1 MPVNRQHGA
10 DVGGIR
16 AWGSLQQEVE
26 PGSAVCEWGCP
37 QNTLTPRL
45 HTLARPQEG
54 YGPFSGMACSP
65 VLGQSGRYPALC
77 FSRSPFPQQ
86 EIPRDLWVLK
96 VKYSIDGSSSPGFLF
111 KMNMKRLIHLT
122 SRICLNISEFWFWV
136 EVAPWP
142 LPSAWSPISPLY
154 FPYSGGP
161 EPAQVV
167 STSRGL
173 WVPAFLVETPLQ
185 RPQGNLWL
193 CKTGLFNYAEKEEL
207 YHDTVSTVAPK
218 GEVSGLL
225 W

>member
-1 MPVNRQHGA
+1 MLSHRNLNACEQTARGRRWGESEHGA
-10 DVGGIR
+10 VYSRKWSPGVLSVQVWVGL
-16 AWGSLQQEVE
+16 SSEH
-26 PGSAVCEWGCP
+26 PH
-37 QNTLTPRL
+37 PRL

-54 YGPFSGMACSP
+54 CGPFSGMACP
-65 VLGQSGRYPALC
+65 PALGQSGRYPALC

-167 STSRGL
+167 SMSRGP

-185 RPQGNLWL
+185 RPQGNLVIMQNWA
-193 CKTGLFNYAEKEEL
+193 F
-207 YHDTVSTVAPK
+207 
-218 GEVSGLL
+218 
-225 W
+225 

>member
-1 MPVNRQHGA
+1 MPVNKQHGA
-10 DVGGIR
+10 DVGGNQSMGQST
-16 AWGSLQQEVE
+16 AGSGARECCLCK
-26 PGSAVCEWGCP
+26 CEWGCP
-37 QNTLTPRL
+37 PNTLTPRL

-54 YGPFSGMACSP
+54 CGPFSGMACP
-65 VLGQSGRYPALC
+65 PALGQSGRYPALC

-111 KMNMKRLIHLT
+111 KMNMKRLI
-122 SRICLNISEFWFWV
+122 I

-167 STSRGL
+167 SMSRGP

-185 RPQGNLWL
+185 RPQGNLVIMQNWA
-193 CKTGLFNYAEKEEL
+193 F
-207 YHDTVSTVAPK
+207 
-218 GEVSGLL
+218 
-225 W
+225 